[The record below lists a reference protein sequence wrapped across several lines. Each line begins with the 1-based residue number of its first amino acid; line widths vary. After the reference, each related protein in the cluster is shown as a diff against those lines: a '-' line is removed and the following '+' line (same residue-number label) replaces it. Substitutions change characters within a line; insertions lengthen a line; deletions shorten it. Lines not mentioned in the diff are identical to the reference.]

1 MTPIEQAAAVY
12 DREPCV
18 RTFNEDLH
26 GHYLNGFVLSTQDIF
41 YMARPVN
48 KSAPGRDI
56 CNPYVRFAPE
66 ECDCWHVYMFA
77 GKGNMMDLFKHAP
90 QVYPWASFER
100 HNKLKFYRWEVIQR
114 GCKQFA

>member
-1 MTPIEQAAAVY
+1 MTPIEEAAAVY

-48 KSAPGRDI
+48 KSAHPWDI

-77 GKGNMMDLFKHAP
+77 GKGKLMDVFNYAP
-90 QVYPWASFER
+90 LAYEWGSFER
-100 HNKLKFYRWEVIQR
+100 HNKLRFYLWEVSLR
-114 GCKQFA
+114 GFRRFS